1 MNVFRFKDLR
11 VAAERAGRSL
21 CSSPSLDQ
29 ELDRIYMCVCVY
41 MCTYMCMYRFLNRET
56 SEISFIFSRRKPRVF
71 PIPFALFFQVFPIPF
86 ALFFQVFPIPFALFF
101 QVFPTFLL
109 SINYLRYVNKYITKM
124 RASQQ
129 QLGCGSRVSIG
140 KRG

>member
-29 ELDRIYMCVCVY
+29 EVDMIYMCVCVY

-86 ALFFQVFPIPFALFF
+86 ALFFQVFPIPFTLFFQVFPIPFALFFQVFSIPFALFF
-101 QVFPTFLL
+101 QVFPTVPTLH
-109 SINYLRYVNKYITKM
+109 
-124 RASQQ
+124 
-129 QLGCGSRVSIG
+129 
-140 KRG
+140 